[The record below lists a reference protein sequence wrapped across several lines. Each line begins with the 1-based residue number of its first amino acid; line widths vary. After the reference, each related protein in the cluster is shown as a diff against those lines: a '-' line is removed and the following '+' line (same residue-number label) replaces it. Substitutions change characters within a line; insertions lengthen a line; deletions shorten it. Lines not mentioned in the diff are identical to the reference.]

1 MLKDLLKILSST
13 PEKIR
18 REIRDLS
25 PKQMKTPPA
34 PEKWSVQLILAH
46 LLDVEENC
54 MLPRARAMVE
64 EERPAFA
71 PFDQEARVGPMRY
84 DRQDPRRTLARF
96 MHHRQ
101 TNLKWLRKLRPV
113 DLKRTGRHDE
123 VGEISVENLLSEWAF
138 HDLGHLRQILE
149 VKRYGLFPRLG
160 NLKAYYRLS

>member
-1 MLKDLLKILSST
+1 
-13 PEKIR
+13 
-18 REIRDLS
+18 
-25 PKQMKTPPA
+25 
-34 PEKWSVQLILAH
+34 
-46 LLDVEENC
+46 
-54 MLPRARAMVE
+54 MVE
-64 EERPAFA
+64 QERPAFA
-71 PFDQEARVGPMRY
+71 PFDQEARVGPRRY

-149 VKRYGLFPRLG
+149 VKRYALFPRLG